1 MHVKNYPQYYVRG
14 DERRAV
20 YFTADVRDLKVAGWE
35 LESSVAPEPVE
46 PEPETVAAKPVE
58 LPKLSEKP
66 VKAKPDIEAM
76 TKNELVEYAAKRGIQ
91 LQQTSLKSDLIDACK
106 DLK

>member
-20 YFTADVRDLKVAGWE
+20 YFTADVRDLKAFGWE
-35 LESSVAPEPVE
+35 LESSPEAAPVEAPEPE
-46 PEPETVAAKPVE
+46 EEPVE
-58 LPKLSEKP
+58 Q
-66 VKAKPDIEAM
+66 KPDIQAM
-76 TKNELVEYAAKRGIQ
+76 TKNELIEYAAKRGIE
-91 LQQTSLKSDLIDACK
+91 LQQTSLKAELIDACK